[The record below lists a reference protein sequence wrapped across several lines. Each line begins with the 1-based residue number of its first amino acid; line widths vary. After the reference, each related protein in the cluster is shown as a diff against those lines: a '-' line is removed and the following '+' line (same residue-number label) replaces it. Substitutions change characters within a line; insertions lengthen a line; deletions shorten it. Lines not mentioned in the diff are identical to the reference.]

1 MSIVLAP
8 IALALCVASP
18 AVTRDTTVTDT
29 IRGVVLVLNDP
40 SGRPER
46 AVVLLAEAF
55 SVGNDRV
62 WSVAVRGNVK
72 RMERWSGRFVE
83 TEGSVSG
90 APPDT
95 VWFTPDRWRE
105 VEPDDAVQQDV
116 DLSPSQHAVVTLAV
130 VPAHFDVP
138 PGGRGSHVTPVI
150 VYKIANHGQSDLD
163 FLFSSN
169 EFVCVG
175 LLREGDASPRW
186 RGVWKVSQPSPRLT
200 IRIGSVFRVMVP
212 IPPRELAWA
221 DHYTVRGSLCGV
233 REYSASVP
241 LEVTER

>member
-8 IALALCVASP
+8 IAVLLCAASP
-18 AVTRDTTVTDT
+18 AVTRDTAVMDT
-29 IRGVVLVLNDP
+29 IRGVVVVLNDP

-46 AVVLLAEAF
+46 AVVLLAKALA
-55 SVGNDRV
+55 VGNDRV
-62 WSVAVRGNVK
+62 WSLAVTGNVK

-83 TEGSVSG
+83 AEGTVSG

-95 VWFTPDRWRE
+95 VWFTAAGWKE

-130 VPAHFDVP
+130 VPGRFDVP
-138 PGGRGSHVTPVI
+138 PQGRGNRLSPVV

-186 RGVWKVSQPSPRLT
+186 RGVWRVSQPSPRLT
-200 IRIGSVFRVMVP
+200 IRIGSVFRALVP
-212 IPPRELAWA
+212 IPPREVAWA